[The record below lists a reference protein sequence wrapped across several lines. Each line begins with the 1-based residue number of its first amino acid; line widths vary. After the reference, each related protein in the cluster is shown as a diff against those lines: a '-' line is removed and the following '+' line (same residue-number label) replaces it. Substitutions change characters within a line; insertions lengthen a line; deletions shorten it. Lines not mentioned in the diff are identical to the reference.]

1 AGLVRVRGSREGEN
15 VVISVKDNGP
25 GVRPEDAT
33 RIFTP
38 FFTTKGP
45 GRGMGMGLTI
55 AWRVVQSLEGT
66 LELRAGPGA
75 EFVLR
80 LPRKQS
86 RLRAVSCRTRLKRR
100 GTAAPPPRRNLLRA
114 LHQRGSVALLPLP
127 RSRDRRHQILDVAA
141 DPILALRRPRQRLRG
156 ALEILLGREL
166 EPAGLLRQVLEL
178 PQLTI
183 ERERG

>member
-1 AGLVRVRGSREGEN
+1 VRGSREGEN

-66 LELRAGPGA
+66 LELRPGPGA

-86 RLRAVSCRTRLKRR
+86 RLRAVS
-100 GTAAPPPRRNLLRA
+100 
-114 LHQRGSVALLPLP
+114 
-127 RSRDRRHQILDVAA
+127 
-141 DPILALRRPRQRLRG
+141 
-156 ALEILLGREL
+156 
-166 EPAGLLRQVLEL
+166 
-178 PQLTI
+178 
-183 ERERG
+183 